1 MRHNLHFLTKVP
13 RRSKAIPCVGIHL
26 HVTSWDHLWP
36 LQTGDPQH
44 NLGNLKAYLGFSF
57 LNSFFSTKLVASC
70 QITHFPPVLG
80 IQQMKANVSVEID
93 SRFLS
98 KLIRYLYYFFTVD
111 STGSFAPC
119 HCCMT
124 FHLAQGLFLA
134 RDYQKYFSVGLSLLL
149 NKESYYCKNFA
160 ETKKIYWTN
169 GKL

>member
-1 MRHNLHFLTKVP
+1 MHFNVM
-13 RRSKAIPCVGIHL
+13 
-26 HVTSWDHLWP
+26 SWPHLWP
-36 LQTGDPQH
+36 LQAGDPQH
-44 NLGNLKAYLGFSF
+44 SLGILKVCLGFSF
-57 LNSFFSTKLVASC
+57 LNSFFSTKLVAGC
-70 QITHFPPVLG
+70 QITHFPPILG

-111 STGSFAPC
+111 STGCFAPC